1 MSNENH
7 FIFTWRLAVSITT
20 SKNKKGNIDS
30 KFVIIVTVS
39 VAVGGIVII
48 AFVCYIL
55 WKSKTFRDFLQGFK
69 IRSSG
74 YVDKLKTSSSMRL
87 LLGDPPS
94 AQNSNLSFQN
104 PNPEVSDRNS
114 SVHGHNT
121 GGSDDD
127 SITPTSEEVTQP
139 RNFEMVQK
147 RRIER

>member
-1 MSNENH
+1 MFYFGFSGNSPSMSNENH

-74 YVDKLKTSSSMRL
+74 YVDKLKRSSSMRL
-87 LLGDPPS
+87 LWEIL
-94 AQNSNLSFQN
+94 QVL
-104 PNPEVSDRNS
+104 R
-114 SVHGHNT
+114 
-121 GGSDDD
+121 
-127 SITPTSEEVTQP
+127 ILTSL
-139 RNFEMVQK
+139 F
-147 RRIER
+147 RILTSLFRILILK

>member
-7 FIFTWRLAVSITT
+7 YIFTWRLVVNITT
-20 SKNKKGNIDS
+20 SNKKGNIDS
-30 KFVIIVTVS
+30 KFVIIVI

-74 YVDKLKTSSSMRL
+74 YYDKIKSSSMRR

-94 AQNSNLSFQN
+94 AHNSNPTVQN

-121 GGSDDD
+121 AGSDDD
-127 SITPTSEEVTQP
+127 SITPTSEP

-147 RRIER
+147 RRTER